1 LDGVTTNGVLVMHI
15 DGDQFN
21 TNSKPTKWK
30 EVSVGGNIFD
40 LGEGRL
46 KFNYQTAVNIQKKRN
61 ECNIRRYHN
70 IYLVA
75 FEFR

>member
-1 LDGVTTNGVLVMHI
+1 MDGVTTNGILVMHL

-30 EVSVGGNIFD
+30 EVSVGGSVFD

-46 KFNYQTAVNIQKKRN
+46 KFNYQSTVNKIKELIKYK
-61 ECNIRRYHN
+61 EIP
-70 IYLVA
+70 IYLA
-75 FEFR
+75 SFKYR

>member
-1 LDGVTTNGVLVMHI
+1 MDGVTTNGILVMHL

-30 EVSVGGNIFD
+30 EVSVGGSVFD

-46 KFNYQTAVNIQKKRN
+46 KFNYQSTVNNKRINKIQRN
-61 ECNIRRYHN
+61 T
-70 IYLVA
+70 YL
-75 FEFR
+75 FSLLQIQIIF